1 MKKTLKFFLLG
12 LLLVSC
18 ASKNKVIE
26 YPLVGA
32 SNTTMLVF
40 EKVELTDTATV
51 LTVRGFYTPEH
62 WIKVSPNIHLVTQ
75 DKEYELIG
83 SNGVEL
89 GKELFMPEDGDSC
102 FTLFFEFSLKLSFES
117 FVIMNLSEIS
127 HKSVIRRRNST

>member
-1 MKKTLKFFLLG
+1 MKKTLKFLLLG

-18 ASKNKVIE
+18 ASKNKVLE
-26 YPLVGA
+26 FPLVGA
-32 SNTTMLVF
+32 SNTTKLVF

-51 LTVRGFYTPEH
+51 LTVRGFAPEH

-102 FTLFFEFSLKLSFES
+102 FTLTFEPLS
-117 FVIMNLSEIS
+117 N
-127 HKSVIRRRNST
+127 T